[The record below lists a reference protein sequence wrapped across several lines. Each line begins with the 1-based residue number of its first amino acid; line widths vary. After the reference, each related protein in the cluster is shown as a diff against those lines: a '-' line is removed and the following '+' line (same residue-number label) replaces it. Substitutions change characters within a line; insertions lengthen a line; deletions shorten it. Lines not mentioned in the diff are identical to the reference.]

1 MEAAEVGGF
10 EGTAG
15 SGRGGMS
22 SLPADVSIVICLV
35 GSGSL
40 WL

>member
-1 MEAAEVGGF
+1 MEDAEVGGF

-15 SGRGGMS
+15 SGKGGIS
-22 SLPADVSIVICLV
+22 SLPADVSIVIWFV

-40 WL
+40 RL